1 MPLRGPAIGD
11 RLINCQRFHKS
22 GILDMI
28 MPYLLH
34 GGMKGLIICL
44 CLAPLFQASAKP
56 LSGGALLDQ
65 VISKPGSY
73 SQVCDVMVMPS
84 DIPYRAYQISDFN
97 GTSFSQANKAL
108 IQENREPLIA
118 AIKARLTA
126 VDFSKSAVD
135 TEKDEHP
142 EKSFDGDGYGCDP
155 ATLNPLILNLIVDM
169 NAVEALPE
177 LLTLEARL
185 VKEIAKAK
193 DSATAPVPIV
203 SGWGIG
209 EKRDSSNDGE
219 ARDRRINLFQARVAQ
234 RDLVMVMQVLMR
246 NKKYSP
252 ALKTSLE
259 VAYVKGLK
267 ADAAA
272 HGWDKFKPGDELPKE
287 INYRSVERDPVTGIV
302 RDAYRPIEIPYTR
315 ESRDEV
321 RAAAEQ
327 WVKEHS

>member
-1 MPLRGPAIGD
+1 
-11 RLINCQRFHKS
+11 
-22 GILDMI
+22 

-34 GGMKGLIICL
+34 GGMKSLMICL
-44 CLAPLFQASAKP
+44 FLAPLFQASAKP
-56 LSGGALLDQ
+56 LLGGALLDQ

-84 DIPYRAYQISDFN
+84 DIPYRAYQVSDFN
-97 GTSFSQANKAL
+97 GTSFSKANKAL
-108 IQENREPLIA
+108 IQENREALIT
-118 AIKARLTA
+118 AIKVRLAT
-126 VDFSKSAVD
+126 VDFSKPAVE

-142 EKSFDGDGYGCDP
+142 EENFDGDGYGCDP
-155 ATLNPLILNLIVDM
+155 ATLNPLILNLILDT

-193 DSATAPVPIV
+193 ESATAPVPIV

-209 EKRDSSNDGE
+209 EKRNSSKDE
-219 ARDRRINLFQARVAQ
+219 ESEKVRDRRNNLFQARVAQ

-246 NKKYSP
+246 NQKYGP

-259 VAYVKGLK
+259 VAYVKGLQ
-267 ADAAA
+267 AAA
-272 HGWDKFKPGDELPKE
+272 ATHGWDKFKSGDELPKE
-287 INYRSVERDPVTGIV
+287 IDYRTVERDPVTGIV
-302 RDAYRPIEIPYTR
+302 RDVYGPIEIPYTR